1 MKDRA
6 SLKRKLDHLDQERRT
21 AVESLCAIDSRL
33 DRYRERE
40 IQNFIQTHCAHVTKF
55 SKNEPR
61 RFRFD
66 NGMVGFIWYDDL
78 TSIEVVEGRSNIGSF
93 SVHYGPQLSP
103 SAFSE
108 WDSGP
113 QRMTRVVEFLPVIEQ
128 LVCKVL
134 PAWIEASNDLDV
146 ETLITARTLR
156 WIAQQLPQDTQWPD
170 IITGNFPL

>member
-1 MKDRA
+1 MTDRA
-6 SLKRKLDHLDQERRT
+6 SLKRKLDHIDQERRT
-21 AVESLCAIDSRL
+21 TGEALRVLESRL

-40 IQNFIQTHCAHVTKF
+40 IQIFIQKHCTHVTKF

-78 TSIEVVEGRSNIGSF
+78 TSIEVVEGRSDIGSF

-103 SAFSE
+103 SVFSE
-108 WDSGP
+108 WDSGA
-113 QRMTRVVEFLPVIEQ
+113 QRMRRVVEFLPVIEQ
-128 LVCKVL
+128 LVRNVL
-134 PAWIEASNDLDV
+134 PAWIEVSKDLDV
-146 ETLITARTLR
+146 ETLMTARTLR
-156 WIAQQLPQDTQWPD
+156 WIAQHLPGNTQWPD